1 DPNLYVRQSGT
12 SFSAPLV
19 AGLAACLMQARPSWP
34 PVMIIDALKHT
45 ASRATN
51 PDTLVG
57 WGLPDGL
64 AALRY
69 VPDTLHA
76 PERHGPLALALSGPN
91 PLRAG
96 GTPIRLRITLG
107 LDAAPAGYRVRV
119 FDAGGRVVRDLGAGS
134 LLPGGAS
141 DLAWRGDD
149 ASGRSLAPGLYFVS
163 LDGAGRHRSA

>member
-1 DPNLYVRQSGT
+1 SKGPTYDGRIKPDLAAQGVENWVAEASGDPNAYVRQSGT

-19 AGLAACLMQARPSWP
+19 AGLAACLMQARRSWP

-45 ASRATN
+45 ASRASS

-76 PERHGPLALALSGPN
+76 PELHGPL
-91 PLRAG
+91 
-96 GTPIRLRITLG
+96 
-107 LDAAPAGYRVRV
+107 
-119 FDAGGRVVRDLGAGS
+119 S
-134 LLPGGAS
+134 L
-141 DLAWRGDD
+141 
-149 ASGRSLAPGLYFVS
+149 
-163 LDGAGRHRSA
+163 